1 VLAARSNVE
10 CVEQPRPS
18 GLRLAL
24 IAPAGIAMLLGL
36 YAGLLLIGVPL
47 PALTARLAE
56 VHAPLL
62 VFGFVGGLIS
72 LERAVA
78 LRAGW
83 AYAAPV
89 LLVLG
94 ALVTLTP
101 APRAVGPILV
111 LLGMLVHLGQYLAIW
126 RRQPMTATSVQAL
139 GVVAGAA
146 AALVWCAGV
155 SVAHLVPLL
164 AAFLILTIAGERL
177 ELARVAIRGIL
188 PERLLFAVSLGLLVA
203 ALLAL
208 TAPAAA
214 VPIAG
219 ALLLALVAWLVTYD
233 IARVTVRRA
242 GLPRYVAVCLL
253 TGYGWLLVAGAGW
266 LIGGPQTAGALYDAT
281 THAVFLGFVMTM
293 IMAHA
298 PLILPAVLQL
308 QIPYHPA
315 LYVPVGLLHLG
326 LVVRLLV
333 GDAWGVVAALPI
345 GGAVSAAAIVL
356 FAVTAATLAIRAR
369 RGAAVRPV
377 PDEEPAD
384 VPA

>member
-1 VLAARSNVE
+1 ME
-10 CVEQPRPS
+10 EPRPS

-24 IAPAGIAMLLGL
+24 IAPAGVAMLLGL

-62 VFGFVGGLIS
+62 VFGFVGGLVS

-83 AYAAPV
+83 AYAAP
-89 LLVLG
+89 
-94 ALVTLTP
+94 
-101 APRAVGPILV
+101 I

-139 GVVAGAA
+139 GVVAGVA
-146 AALVWCAGV
+146 AALVWTAGV
-155 SVAHLVPLL
+155 GVARLVPLL
-164 AAFLILTIAGERL
+164 AVFLILTIAGERL

-188 PERLLFAVSLGLLVA
+188 PERLLFAASVALVVA
-203 ALLAL
+203 ALLGL
-208 TAPAAA
+208 TAPAVAIP
-214 VPIAG
+214 VAG
-219 ALLLALVAWLVTYD
+219 LLLIALVAWLLRYD

-308 QIPYHPA
+308 RIPYHPA
-315 LYVPVGLLHLG
+315 LYVPVALLHFGLLI
-326 LVVRLLV
+326 RLLG
-333 GDAWGVVAALPI
+333 GDAWGLVLALPI
-345 GGAVSAAAIVL
+345 GGAISAAAIVL
-356 FAVTAATLAIRAR
+356 FAATAATLTIRGR
-369 RGAAVRPV
+369 RPRATPRPT
-377 PDEEPAD
+377 PDEESVD